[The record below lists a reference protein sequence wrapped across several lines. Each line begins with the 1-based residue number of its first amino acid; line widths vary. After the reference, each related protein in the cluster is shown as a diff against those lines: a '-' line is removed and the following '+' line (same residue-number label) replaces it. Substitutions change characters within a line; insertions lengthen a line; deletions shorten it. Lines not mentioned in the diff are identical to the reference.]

1 MRKEGTTKTVYLKNV
16 LASRMK
22 LAEIGQVELAKKVG
36 VNVSTLNKKINGS
49 VEFKLREIQRIAD
62 VLDLTDQDIISIFFA
77 DEVA

>member
-1 MRKEGTTKTVYLKNV
+1 MYLKNV